1 MGIIDDIFTLRRQN
15 DFRSDGVWPTTVTT
29 PLAATT
35 ATAGWYGGGSGPT
48 PYSTVGR
55 ITFATDTV
63 ASSTRGPLTV
73 GAKGLTATGTLTNG
87 WWGGGQTSD
96 YQSAIIAS
104 VSRVTFATD
113 TATASTRG
121 SLPERIRQLAATTDG
136 TTYGWFGGGY
146 TYPYSPSPTSAVSR
160 ITYVTDTATSTYR
173 GSLAGPVYLLAAT
186 GLSTHGYFAG
196 GNGGGG
202 GSSVHRITY
211 ATDSSDASLRGPL
224 SAGRYALTAS
234 TDSSTYGW
242 FFGGGYSS
250 RIDRI
255 TYTTDT
261 ATATLR
267 SNLGGNRSYIS
278 ATCDNNFAWI
288 STDPTLRLV
297 YANDTVNPT
306 SRGTLTSSTAMMG
319 ATSGTQ

>member
-1 MGIIDDIFTLRRQN
+1 MFSAAVGGFIFGAI
-15 DFRSDGVWPTTVTT
+15 SSGSPSS
-29 PLAATT
+29 AT

-48 PYSTVGR
+48 PYSTVQR
-55 ITFATDTV
+55 ITFATDTA
-63 ASSTRGPLTV
+63 ASSIRGPLTFA
-73 GAKGLTATGTLTNG
+73 AKGLAATGTLTDG

-96 YQSAIIAS
+96 FQSAIISA
-104 VSRVTFATD
+104 VRRVTFATD

-121 SLPERIRQLAATTDG
+121 SLPVQIRQLAATTDG

-146 TYPYSPSPTSAVSR
+146 GYPYGPTIASAVSR
-160 ITYVTDTATSTYR
+160 ITYATDTATSTNR
-173 GSLAGPVYLLAAT
+173 GGLTGPAHLLAAT
-186 GLSTHGYFAG
+186 GLSTTGYFAG
-196 GNGGGG
+196 GTGPGG

-211 ATDSSDASLRGPL
+211 ATDSSTASLRGPL
-224 SAGRYALTAS
+224 SAGRYALSAS
-234 TDSSTYGW
+234 TDNSTYGW

-278 ATCDNNFAWI
+278 ATCDNDFAWI
-288 STDPTLRLV
+288 NTDPTLRLV
-297 YANDTVNPT
+297 YATDTVNPT
-306 SRGTLTSSTAMMG
+306 SRGTMSSPSVIAA

>member
-29 PLAATT
+29 PLAATA

-48 PYSTVGR
+48 PYSTVRR
-55 ITFATDTV
+55 ITFATDTD

-73 GAKGLTATGTLTNG
+73 GAKGLAATGTLTNG
-87 WWGGGQTSD
+87 WWGGGQTTD
-96 YQSAIIAS
+96 FQSAIISA
-104 VSRVTFATD
+104 VQRVTFATD

-121 SLPERIRQLAATTDG
+121 SLPLRIRQLAATTDSS
-136 TTYGWFGGGY
+136 TYAWFGGGY
-146 TYPYSPSPTSAVSR
+146 SYPYGPSPTSAVSR

-173 GSLAGPVYLLAAT
+173 GNLAVPAQLLAAT

-196 GNGGGG
+196 GQGPL
-202 GSSVHRITY
+202 SSVHRITY

-224 SAGRYALTAS
+224 SAGRYALAAS

-306 SRGTLTSSTAMMG
+306 SRGTMALTTSLMA